1 MIEIKN
7 KTITT
12 NEDWCRVEC
21 SIGTKILYIEF
32 PKIYE
37 DYISDDYD
45 ACLLAAL
52 PDAMRKKE
60 DIKIRG
66 TISYKLYH
74 NICNY
79 AMNIISIMLPECE
92 PIKIEADSFY
102 YDKKHKNDFN
112 GTGISCGVDSFVN
125 IQDFY
130 FNECGNYKLTH
141 LFNLQSDNNMTDLA
155 FQKRLINA
163 KDFVSNTTMKLLE
176 VRSNVSDII
185 SFGHPRIHW
194 FRNISIV
201 LFFQKMISKYYYASA
216 WTYLDSKIHENCLH
230 PDPILI
236 PLLSTENIEFI
247 SHGCQ
252 YTRVE
257 KTEKIMHTD
266 LVKTHL
272 DVCVNHK
279 YVNESSK
286 KLNCGKCSKCQRTM
300 LVLDF
305 YNLLEEYDNAFDQIR
320 YFKKHKNRIFKKLDK
335 SDPLSLE
342 IINLYSKK

>member
-1 MIEIKN
+1 
-7 KTITT
+7 
-12 NEDWCRVEC
+12 
-21 SIGTKILYIEF
+21 
-32 PKIYE
+32 
-37 DYISDDYD
+37 
-45 ACLLAAL
+45 
-52 PDAMRKKE
+52 
-60 DIKIRG
+60 
-66 TISYKLYH
+66 
-74 NICNY
+74 
-79 AMNIISIMLPECE
+79 
-92 PIKIEADSFY
+92 
-102 YDKKHKNDFN
+102 
-112 GTGISCGVDSFVN
+112 
-125 IQDFY
+125 
-130 FNECGNYKLTH
+130 
-141 LFNLQSDNNMTDLA
+141 
-155 FQKRLINA
+155 
-163 KDFVSNTTMKLLE
+163 MKLLE